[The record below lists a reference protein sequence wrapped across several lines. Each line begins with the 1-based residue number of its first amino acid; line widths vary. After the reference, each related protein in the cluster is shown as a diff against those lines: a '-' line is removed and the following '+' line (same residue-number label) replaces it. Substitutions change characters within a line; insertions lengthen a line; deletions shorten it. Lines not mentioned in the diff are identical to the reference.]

1 MNLKKLLTFLVMF
14 LAIVS
19 FSRAQQPY
27 GGCWHPDYIKGWT
40 PEKDPDAKFNRSKVP
55 LKPRFKDATI
65 KANQYQFYDG
75 KVTACLTMNPM
86 CSQTPSQGANN
97 FIGYNPTY
105 WQYMD
110 ILVWWGGSAGEGII
124 TPPSAP
130 VTDIAH
136 MNGVKVLG
144 NIFFPPT
151 AFGGQVAWVTQML
164 TKESDG
170 SYPYAKKLYDIAKY
184 YGFDGWFINSES
196 GGASASDWAAF
207 VAYFDK
213 CAVADGNTQM
223 ELQYYDMGTSASSVI
238 NILKV
243 HGASFFAN
251 YGSASSSTISSN
263 KSACAGAGISADDF
277 FSKVYHGIEC
287 AQGGIGGN
295 AGGFQACFPATGH
308 AGSIDLFNPEEGIW
322 KQVVKN
328 ALGTNDA
335 SGAKAY
341 DLMKTVFSNEA
352 RFWVNLANDPSNT
365 TARSSSSSWPGFAN
379 ALMERSTIQEKPF
392 VTSFSTGLG
401 KYRFVNG
408 EKKAAQ
414 DWYHRGMQSIM
425 PTWRWWIE
433 STVANEISV
442 NLNWDDAYNMGTSL
456 LVKGKLS
463 AGVDHLTRLY
473 KTKIV
478 ASAGDKLQL
487 VYKTNTANSMEV
499 KLAVSEDANAFV
511 TFPVTETSTNNGW
524 SIATID
530 LSSLAGKTISVI
542 ALNFKSSSEVADYQ
556 STLGQLSV
564 VGGSYKPA
572 AETVSNLTAQN
583 ELTQTVSDIRL
594 TWDAPASSE
603 IDHYNV
609 YFEKNGVK
617 SLVGQ
622 TRDEGYYIPK
632 FNRISS
638 SETFVKAY
646 VTAVTKDMNEGSEV
660 ALQLNYPTINVPA
673 VQLKA
678 MKTLVKVGEEVAVV
692 ARATNFPEKYT
703 WTVPNNAQLIRQS
716 QDTAFFKFNAAG
728 KYNIKVNVAN
738 SVGSTDELIESLVD
752 VSDSKSLQIVSVGKT
767 IKSYSGALSPE
778 VPSNIIDGVEVPS
791 DVHGKWC
798 IGGAKSHWVIIDL
811 KEMFNIYRFRI
822 FDCGNKENYSDNF
835 QNFKIELSN
844 DGENWNEVLNEKNR
858 PENTK
863 DDYIKPTV
871 ARYVRFTPYSD
882 ELAITIR
889 VWEFEVFGIQ
899 GNISL
904 ASPSMQTVNI
914 NSTSSMKVAYG
925 LGGDPKDANFKFAVT
940 SSDPN
945 VVAISNVTNDEE
957 NLTFDLSGKTT
968 GKAEVTV
975 SFTNGIWTKENKFV
989 TRVVDPENMNVLS
1002 GIIPTISTGT
1012 SFLEKNNET
1021 ATTGAIGA
1029 KGITDDNEGTWWSG
1043 AYKSGGTTNTLTF
1056 SLGASYKI
1064 SSLRSLFYKHSYF
1077 AIPSKMIVYASTTT
1091 DEESQYEEV
1100 ANFSSNIT
1108 EDMDIVP
1115 SSAFYA
1121 KYIKF
1126 VFNTTSYYSVSL
1138 KELSAMGKKEE
1149 SPAPTTKKVFTPVSV
1164 SGFDADVIAEN
1175 LPSAQYTTD
1184 KLDDQGWDFYSA
1196 AVKATGSLPIDG
1208 KVMTSKGVNYQFA
1221 PYSGNNTVM
1230 LKESTSVK
1238 TLTTAPFA
1246 AQAIYLLGTS
1256 ANGASTVKA
1265 ILTYSDGTESSA
1277 LEVSFSDWYGDASG
1291 TAVSGLDRII
1301 RAAASGYTADQFD
1314 GRSSF
1319 RMFEG
1324 RVAADPAKEIT
1335 GIKIQRSS
1343 SSGYPIIFAVSKE
1356 TIENINTGISNPTS
1370 QSLKVYPNP
1379 VRNGQILSVE
1389 STDAESVQLV
1399 SLQGSVLYQ
1408 QNITSS
1414 ITEIPVNNLAPG
1426 IYLVMVKSSNGVST
1440 SKVLIK

>member
-1 MNLKKLLTFLVMF
+1 MNLKKLLTFFVVF
-14 LAIVS
+14 LTIMS
-19 FSRAQQPY
+19 FSRAQQPF
-27 GGCWHPDYIKGWT
+27 GGCWHPENIKDWT

-55 LKPRFKDATI
+55 LKPRFKDATV

-86 CSQTPSQGANN
+86 CSLTPSQGANN

-110 ILVWWGGSAGEGII
+110 ILVWWGGSSVEGII

-136 MNGVKVLG
+136 LNGVKVLG
-144 NIFFPPT
+144 NIFFPPSV
-151 AFGGQVAWVTQML
+151 FGGQVSWVTQIL

-170 SYPYAKKLYDIAKY
+170 SYPYAKKLYNIAKY

-196 GGASASDWAAF
+196 GGVTVSDWAAF
-207 VAYFDK
+207 IAYFDK
-213 CAVADGNTQM
+213 CAAADGNTQM
-223 ELQYYDMGTSASSVI
+223 EIQYYDTGVYASSVMD
-238 NILKV
+238 ILKV
-243 HGASFFAN
+243 HGGSYFAN
-251 YGSASSSTISSN
+251 YGSAKSPCISSN
-263 KSACAGAGISADDF
+263 RADCTGAGISSDDF

-295 AGGFQACFPATGH
+295 AVSFQACFPATGH

-335 SGAKAY
+335 CGAKAY

-352 RFWVNLANDPSNT
+352 RFWVNIDNNPSNT
-365 TARSSSSSWPGFAN
+365 STRDNLSSWPGFAN

-401 KYRFVNG
+401 KHRFVNG
-408 EKKAAQ
+408 EKRGTQ
-414 DWYHRGMQSIM
+414 DWYHRGMQNIM

-433 STVANEISV
+433 STVVNEISV

-463 AGVDHLTRLY
+463 AGVEHLTRLY
-473 KTKIV
+473 KTKIAV
-478 ASAGDKLQL
+478 TAGDKLQL

-511 TFPVTETSTNNGW
+511 TFPVTEVATNNGW

-542 ALNFKSSSEVADYQ
+542 ALNFKSASEIVDYQ
-556 STLGQLSV
+556 SALGQLSV
-564 VGGSYKPA
+564 VGGSYKPS
-572 AETVSNLTAQN
+572 AEAVSNLIAQN

-603 IDHYNV
+603 IDHYNI
-609 YFEKNGVK
+609 YLEKNGVK

-622 TRDEGYYIPK
+622 TRDEGFYIPK
-632 FNRISS
+632 FDRTSF
-638 SETFVKAY
+638 SETYVKAY

-660 ALQLNYPTINVPA
+660 SFQLNYPILNVP
-673 VQLKA
+673 VVKLKA
-678 MKTLVKVGEEVAVV
+678 TKTLVKIGEEVAVI

-703 WTVPNNAQLIRQS
+703 WTVPGNAQLTRQS

-728 KYNIKVNVAN
+728 KYNIKVNVSN
-738 SVGSTDELIESLVD
+738 SVGSTDESNESLID

-767 IKSYSGALSPE
+767 IVSYSGALSSE
-778 VPSNIIDGVEVPS
+778 SPSNIIDGAQVPIN
-791 DVHGKWC
+791 VHGKWC
-798 IGGAKSHWVIIDL
+798 YGGTKSHWVIIDL

-822 FDCGNKENYSDNF
+822 FDCGNKENSSDNF

-844 DGENWNEVLNEKNR
+844 DGENWNEVLNERNR

-863 DDYIKPTV
+863 DDYIKPTA

-882 ELAITIR
+882 ELPITIR
-889 VWEFEVFGIQ
+889 IWEFEVHGTQ

-904 ASPSMQTVNI
+904 DSPEMQAVNV
-914 NSTSSMKVAYG
+914 NTTSSMKIAYS
-925 LGGDPKDANFKFAVT
+925 LGGDPKDANFKLAVT

-945 VVAISNVTNDEE
+945 VLAVSNVANDDT
-957 NLTFDLSGKTT
+957 NLTFDMSGKTT

-975 SFTNGIWTKENKFV
+975 SFTNGLWTKENKFV
-989 TRVVDPENMNVLS
+989 ARVVDPENMNVLS
-1002 GIIPTISTGT
+1002 GIIPSISTGS
-1012 SFLEKNNET
+1012 SFLENNNET
-1021 ATTGAIGA
+1021 AATGAIGA

-1043 AYKSGGTTNTLTF
+1043 GYKYGGTTNTLTF

-1064 SSLRSLFYKHSYF
+1064 SSLRSLFYNHSYF
-1077 AIPSKMIVYASTTT
+1077 VLPSKMIVYASTTT
-1091 DEESQYEEV
+1091 DEQNQYEEV
-1100 ANFSSNIT
+1100 SSYSSNIT
-1108 EDMDIVP
+1108 EDMNIVP
-1115 SSAFYA
+1115 SSPFYA
-1121 KYIKF
+1121 KYIKV

-1138 KELSAMGKKEE
+1138 KELSAKGKKEE
-1149 SPAPTTKKVFTPVSV
+1149 SPVPTTKKVFTPVSV
-1164 SGFDADVIAEN
+1164 TGFDADVVAEN
-1175 LPSAQYTTD
+1175 TPCGEFTND
-1184 KLDDQGWDFYSA
+1184 KIDDQGWDFYT
-1196 AVKATGSLPIDG
+1196 ATVNTAGFLPNDG
-1208 KVMTSKGVNYQFA
+1208 KVTTSMGVNYQFA
-1221 PYSGNNTVM
+1221 PYSGNNAAM

-1238 TLTTAPFA
+1238 TLTPNPFT

-1277 LEVSFSDWYGDASG
+1277 SDVSFLDWNGNAAG
-1291 TAVSGLDRII
+1291 AAVSGLGRTNVVYSKDYGIERIDEN
-1301 RAAASGYTADQFD
+1301 Y
-1314 GRSSF
+1314 SF

-1324 RVAADPAKEIT
+1324 RVAADPTKEIT

-1343 SSGYPIIFAVSKE
+1343 SSGYPTIFAVSKE
-1356 TIENINTGISNPTS
+1356 TIENINTGISNPAS
-1370 QSLKVYPNP
+1370 QLLKVYPNP
-1379 VRNGQILSVE
+1379 VRNGQVLSVE
-1389 STDAESVQLV
+1389 SANAESVQLV
-1399 SLQGSVLYQ
+1399 SLQGSVLHQ
-1408 QNITSS
+1408 QNITSN
-1414 ITEIPVNNLAPG
+1414 ITEIPVSNLAPG
-1426 IYLVMVKSSNGVST
+1426 IYLVMVKGSNGVST
-1440 SKVLIK
+1440 SKVLVE